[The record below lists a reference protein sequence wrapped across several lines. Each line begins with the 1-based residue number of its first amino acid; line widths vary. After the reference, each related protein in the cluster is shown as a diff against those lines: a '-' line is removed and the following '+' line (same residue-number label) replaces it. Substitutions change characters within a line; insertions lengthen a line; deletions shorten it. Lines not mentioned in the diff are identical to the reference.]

1 MADLPSEDDPLG
13 INGGQL
19 IINYKNS
26 IPLGLGI
33 ELTFLDESKDRLT
46 DVPML
51 NDDPIDVLA
60 SAIDDLTK
68 YSNEPNISSTVI
80 SLTKD
85 QFDLFNQ
92 TKYIVFT
99 AKLNTS
105 NNSEIKL
112 RSSDS
117 LTVDISASLELENV
131 IGDN

>member
-1 MADLPSEDDPLG
+1 M
-13 INGGQL
+13 I
-19 IINYKNS
+19 
-26 IPLGLGI
+26 
-33 ELTFLDESKDRLT
+33 
-46 DVPML
+46 
-51 NDDPIDVLA
+51 NDDPINVLA
-60 SAIDDLTK
+60 SAIDDLTR
-68 YSNEPNISSTVI
+68 YSSEPNISSTAI

-99 AKLNTS
+99 AKLNTYD
-105 NNSEIKL
+105 NSEIKL